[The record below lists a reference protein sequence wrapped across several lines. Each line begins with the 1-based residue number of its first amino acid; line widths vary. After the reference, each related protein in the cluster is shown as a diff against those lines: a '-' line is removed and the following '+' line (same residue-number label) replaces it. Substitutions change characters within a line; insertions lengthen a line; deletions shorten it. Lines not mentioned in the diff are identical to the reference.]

1 MCLGYSDL
9 CHLQD
14 ILVMEII
21 WGTYWIVLYGRPAHV
36 IPIISLVIK
45 RVTLFTTF
53 GKMSCNLFWTET
65 GGWAEYHEAVVTFL
79 LILAAFSLRVVLNS
93 SLVQQTSLA
102 SIYKQTWVSQCIFS
116 YLHFFFNTLIALR
129 QWSSLS
135 VIVLDHNYCSTVM
148 HNKNW
153 FKLS

>member
-1 MCLGYSDL
+1 MCLGYTDL

-21 WGTYWIVLYGRPAHV
+21 WGTYWVALYGRPAHV
-36 IPIISLVIK
+36 ILIISLVVK

-65 GGWAEYHEAVVTFL
+65 GGRAEYHEVVATSL
-79 LILAAFSLRVVLNS
+79 LILAVFSSRFVLSS

-116 YLHFFFNTLIALR
+116 YLHLSFSFFKKYFN
-129 QWSSLS
+129 
-135 VIVLDHNYCSTVM
+135 CSEAMAIFICDDSKTKNTVQ
-148 HNKNW
+148 
-153 FKLS
+153 L